1 MEPRSNDHV
10 SSQDLERRMTPAI
23 LLGYSVAFYVAVGV
37 CVALAFVTKGVDRVL
52 DQKASFSVPV
62 AAGRHGALALCPVA
76 LVEPTAALMTRTHR
90 RFHHLIW
97 PVLAIAVV
105 FGA

>member
-52 DQKASFSVPV
+52 DQKASFSVP
-62 AAGRHGALALCPVA
+62 ARFLLLPGATALWPYV
-76 LVEPTAALMTRTHR
+76 LSRWLNPR
-90 RFHHLIW
+90 RRS
-97 PVLAIAVV
+97 
-105 FGA
+105 